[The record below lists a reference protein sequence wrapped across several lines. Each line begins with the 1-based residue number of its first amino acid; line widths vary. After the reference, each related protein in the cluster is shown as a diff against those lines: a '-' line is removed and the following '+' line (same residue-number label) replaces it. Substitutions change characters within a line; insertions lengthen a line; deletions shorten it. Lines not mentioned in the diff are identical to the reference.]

1 MNKNNLVSVSL
12 SNNFQCLNV
21 SKLEFRIMASRR
33 PFECSVCREK
43 FQEKSGLKTHLHE
56 TSPSCKTTP
65 KKLDVVKP
73 KNMSAKGQFGSET
86 LRDAARVAVMEAGLE
101 RKSKGKKSGLESSIL
116 SAIADGDDELVNAYL
131 KMALNPDKPGTRVI
145 NEEII
150 NSVTRKAIIN
160 MDRVADIISRTQ
172 NICICFLLDTTGSM
186 SKYISGVK
194 EQIAEIV
201 RLVQISGCEIE
212 GLAFIG

>member
-1 MNKNNLVSVSL
+1 
-12 SNNFQCLNV
+12 
-21 SKLEFRIMASRR
+21 
-33 PFECSVCREK
+33 
-43 FQEKSGLKTHLHE
+43 
-56 TSPSCKTTP
+56 
-65 KKLDVVKP
+65 
-73 KNMSAKGQFGSET
+73 
-86 LRDAARVAVMEAGLE
+86 
-101 RKSKGKKSGLESSIL
+101 
-116 SAIADGDDELVNAYL
+116 
-131 KMALNPDKPGTRVI
+131 MALNPDKPGTRVI

-172 NICICFLLDTTGSM
+172 NISICFLLDTTGSM

>member
-1 MNKNNLVSVSL
+1 
-12 SNNFQCLNV
+12 
-21 SKLEFRIMASRR
+21 
-33 PFECSVCREK
+33 
-43 FQEKSGLKTHLHE
+43 
-56 TSPSCKTTP
+56 
-65 KKLDVVKP
+65 
-73 KNMSAKGQFGSET
+73 
-86 LRDAARVAVMEAGLE
+86 
-101 RKSKGKKSGLESSIL
+101 
-116 SAIADGDDELVNAYL
+116 
-131 KMALNPDKPGTRVI
+131 LNPDKPGTRVI

-172 NICICFLLDTTGSM
+172 NISICFLLDTTGSM

>member
-1 MNKNNLVSVSL
+1 
-12 SNNFQCLNV
+12 
-21 SKLEFRIMASRR
+21 MASSR

-43 FQEKSGLKTHLHE
+43 FQEKSGLVTHLHK

-73 KNMSAKGQFGSET
+73 KNMSTKGQFGSET
-86 LRDAARVAVMEAGLE
+86 LLDAALVAAMEAGME
-101 RKSKGKKSGLESSIL
+101 RKNKPSKKSGLESSIL
-116 SAIADGDDELVNAYL
+116 SAIADGDDELVNAFL
-131 KMALNPDKPGTRVI
+131 KIALNPVTGTRVI
-145 NEEII
+145 NKKII
-150 NSVTRKAIIN
+150 NSVTRKANIK

-172 NICICFLLDTTGSM
+172 NVCICFLLDTTGSM

-201 RLVQISGCEIE
+201 RLVQINGCEIE
-212 GLAFIG
+212 RLAFIGKYSQVLT

>member
-1 MNKNNLVSVSL
+1 
-12 SNNFQCLNV
+12 
-21 SKLEFRIMASRR
+21 
-33 PFECSVCREK
+33 
-43 FQEKSGLKTHLHE
+43 
-56 TSPSCKTTP
+56 
-65 KKLDVVKP
+65 
-73 KNMSAKGQFGSET
+73 
-86 LRDAARVAVMEAGLE
+86 
-101 RKSKGKKSGLESSIL
+101 
-116 SAIADGDDELVNAYL
+116 
-131 KMALNPDKPGTRVI
+131 MALNPDKPGTRVI
-145 NEEII
+145 NEKII